1 MKIIRVKWDIKL
13 HATNFIL
20 IRNLYLFIVIII
32 IFRVRSSS
40 WNLIKIFSFDMFSLK
55 IKEFGK
61 KTWYASGSKL
71 LNVKLSY
78 VGKHSLSL
86 LIG

>member
-1 MKIIRVKWDIKL
+1 
-13 HATNFIL
+13 
-20 IRNLYLFIVIII
+20 
-32 IFRVRSSS
+32 
-40 WNLIKIFSFDMFSLK
+40 MFSLK

-78 VGKHSLSL
+78 VGKQFILVNW
-86 LIG
+86 IIR